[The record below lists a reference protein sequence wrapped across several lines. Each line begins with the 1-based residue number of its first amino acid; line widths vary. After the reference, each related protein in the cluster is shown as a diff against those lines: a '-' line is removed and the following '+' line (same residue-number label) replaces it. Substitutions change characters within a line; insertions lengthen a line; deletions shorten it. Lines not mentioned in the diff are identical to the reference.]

1 MSSTFVLLFVIF
13 GQVLMLLLLSLNG
26 AEARSIFE
34 IGQRQDG
41 DHLVLR
47 DSRSSRP
54 ASTSEPPKVSFTYN
68 LTEPI
73 TYIEFSTEE
82 VSLSSPCSIF
92 AYSETPKIE
101 TKICFF
107 RHRREQKIKTKT
119 NPHRQTDIHTKIYI
133 FIYLYLVHVFGVLS
147 VSFFLVIS
155 CADY

>member
-13 GQVLMLLLLSLNG
+13 GQVLMLMLLSLNVV
-26 AEARSIFE
+26 EARSSFE

-41 DHLVLR
+41 DRLVLR

-68 LTEPI
+68 LTEAI

-101 TKICFF
+101 TKIFF
-107 RHRREQKIKTKT
+107 
-119 NPHRQTDIHTKIYI
+119 TDIQTIFHTYI
-133 FIYLYLVHVFGVLS
+133 FIYLYLVLS
-147 VSFFLVIS
+147 LAYFLCHFF
-155 CADY
+155 

>member
-13 GQVLMLLLLSLNG
+13 GQVLMLLLMSLNG
-26 AEARSIFE
+26 VEARSSFE

-41 DHLVLR
+41 DRLVLR

-68 LTEPI
+68 LTEAI

-101 TKICFF
+101 TKIYFF
-107 RHRREQKIKTKT
+107 RHRRKQKIKTKT
-119 NPHRQTDIHTKIYI
+119 NPHRHTDNLPYIHTYLFI
-133 FIYLYLVHVFGVLS
+133 FSTVSGVLS
-147 VSFFLVIS
+147 VSFFF
-155 CADY
+155 

>member
-13 GQVLMLLLLSLNG
+13 GQVLMLMLLSLNVV
-26 AEARSIFE
+26 EARSSFE

-41 DHLVLR
+41 DRLVLR

-68 LTEPI
+68 LTEAI

-107 RHRREQKIKTKT
+107 RHRRKQKIKTKT
-119 NPHRQTDIHTKIYI
+119 NPHRHTDNLPYIH
-133 FIYLYLVHVFGVLS
+133 IYLFIFSTVSGVLS

>member
-13 GQVLMLLLLSLNG
+13 GQVLLLLLSLNG
-26 AEARSIFE
+26 SEARSIFE

-119 NPHRQTDIHTKIYI
+119 NPHRQIDNLPYIQKYTYLFIYI
-133 FIYLYLVHVFGVLS
+133 
-147 VSFFLVIS
+147 
-155 CADY
+155 